1 MGKARVIPTK
11 SVTIPRL
18 KLAAATMCVRVGNML
33 AKELDDPLDNEV
45 YWADSSTVLQYIS
58 NESKRFKS
66 LSQIVSKL
74 FEPALILLSGTT

>member
-33 AKELDDPLDNEV
+33 AKELDDPLDKEM
-45 YWADSSTVLQYIS
+45 YSTDSSNNLVRKWNQMC
-58 NESKRFKS
+58 EH
-66 LSQIVSKL
+66 
-74 FEPALILLSGTT
+74 